1 MSIECVRSRKPMLRW
16 LIPVLLLLAPLLGPS
31 PNSEGAS
38 AKIYACVN
46 PSGLTRIVG
55 APGDCHPSE
64 RSVQWEA
71 AGSSEGTP
79 TGTLTVIDSGGQTL
93 GPLLG
98 QNAVSLT
105 VNGDRFFVGVTPSG
119 FFSLTGATLYYA
131 DASCAGSP
139 LVPPSTDV
147 FFPYLRVVGTTG
159 YYASLTAVAQE
170 VQVGSSKSY
179 SNGVAQACTD
189 ASWLGKLLLV
199 SPTALNLSAF
209 KPPFSIMVK

>member
-1 MSIECVRSRKPMLRW
+1 MERIGSRKPMLVW
-16 LIPVLLLLAPLLGPS
+16 LLSVLLLPAPFLGS
-31 PNSEGAS
+31 SANAEGGS
-38 AKIYACVN
+38 SKIYACVN
-46 PSGLTRIVG
+46 PSGLTRIVS

-64 RSVQWEA
+64 KSVQWDP
-71 AGSSEGTP
+71 AGSSGGT
-79 TGTLTVIDSGGQTL
+79 GMLTVIDSSGRIV

-119 FFSLTGATLYYA
+119 FFSLTGATFYYA

-159 YYASLTAVAQE
+159 YYASLAAVAQE

-179 SNGVAQACTD
+179 YNGGAQPCTD

-199 SPTALNLSAF
+199 SPTTLNLSIF
-209 KPPFSIMVK
+209 TPPFSITVK